1 MAIKDEFYSPDGEE
15 PSSKG
20 EKPLQ
25 LTPIERAA
33 SWLAV
38 VSKLLA
44 AVAAIGG
51 SGFALG
57 RYLEEAKGLEAAAV
71 IRAEITVKSADL
83 EKSKNDLMAW
93 SNAYRTL
100 QERLAQKELQVAQL
114 TEAVGRGR
122 NCDFLRQQIES
133 TKRDIWNEQHPMM
146 QSYDAAGSAQRDQE
160 TTNRLETRLNQYL
173 TQFGS
178 CTKDGT

>member
-1 MAIKDEFYSPDGEE
+1 MEIKDQSYSPDSAE
-15 PSSKG
+15 PRPEG

-25 LTPIERAA
+25 PTSIERVA

-57 RYLEEAKGLEAAAV
+57 RYVEEAKGLEAAAV
-71 IRAEITVKSADL
+71 IRAEITVKAADL
-83 EKSKNDLMAW
+83 EKSKNDLMVW

-100 QERLAQKELQVAQL
+100 QERLAQKEAQVAQL

-146 QSYDAAGSAQRDQE
+146 QSYDAAGSAHRDQE
-160 TTNRLETRLNQYL
+160 TTNRLEARLNQYL
-173 TQFGS
+173 TQFGA
-178 CTKDGT
+178 CAKDGS